1 MSEHALTIHQG
12 ETFTRTLTFADGGLT
27 GASAQ
32 LQVRRFYNSSTAVVD
47 IDTDDGIEI
56 TSDTTMT
63 LTIDADTTAAMTG
76 PGVYDLVITYVD
88 GTKEIA
94 LHGPVRLVPQVTR

>member
-63 LTIDADTTAAMTG
+63 LTMTG